1 MWRTKKYLI
10 LKMILLYMS
19 YLKTPLKFCVFWGQ
33 MRYPVVR
40 WLFPVRYLIDVPLS
54 YLTSLINKPVNHSL
68 SQSLGW
74 SVSQTV
80 LDQSVSLSV
89 SLSTL
94 SASVCQSVGQSASQP
109 VNQSV
114 NQPASY
120 SVSHPANQSASQ
132 LASLSANQSASQP
145 ASQSID
151 YYCLVTALF
160 SHICIKFSRVLKL
173 RKVSPKHSARQ
184 EESTTPK
191 SQKMCKE
198 TSRNNRSKKKET
210 GENKG
215 SSDNLKK
222 SKAT

>member
-1 MWRTKKYLI
+1 
-10 LKMILLYMS
+10 MS
-19 YLKTPLKFCVFWGQ
+19 YLKTPLKFCFFWGQ
-33 MRYPVVR
+33 MRNSVVR

-54 YLTSLINKPVNHSL
+54 YLSSLINKPVNHSL

-80 LDQSVSLSV
+80 LDRSVSLSV
-89 SLSTL
+89 YQY
-94 SASVCQSVGQSASQP
+94 SVHQYVSQWVSQQVSQPISQLINQPVIQPVIQPISQLVSQP
-109 VNQSV
+109 VCQLI
-114 NQPASY
+114 
-120 SVSHPANQSASQ
+120 SQ
-132 LASLSANQSASQP
+132 LVSQP
-145 ASQSID
+145 VSQLVSQID

-160 SHICIKFSRVLKL
+160 SHFCIKFSWVFKL
-173 RKVSPKHSARQ
+173 REVSPKHSARQ

-191 SQKMCKE
+191 SQKICKE
-198 TSRNNRSKKKET
+198 TSRNNKSKKKET

>member
-1 MWRTKKYLI
+1 MI

-33 MRYPVVR
+33 MRNSVVR

-54 YLTSLINKPVNHSL
+54 YLSSLINKPVNHSL

-80 LDQSVSLSV
+80 LDRSVSLSI
-89 SLSTL
+89 L

-109 VNQSV
+109 TNQSV

-120 SVSHPANQSASQ
+120 SASHSANQSASQ

-145 ASQSID
+145 ASQSVSRSID

-160 SHICIKFSRVLKL
+160 SHFCIKFSWVFKL
-173 RKVSPKHSARQ
+173 REVSPKHSARQ

-191 SQKMCKE
+191 SQKICKE
-198 TSRNNRSKKKET
+198 TSRNNKRKKKET

>member
-1 MWRTKKYLI
+1 MI

-33 MRYPVVR
+33 TRNSVVR
-40 WLFPVRYLIDVPLS
+40 WLFPVRYLIDVPPS

-109 VNQSV
+109 ANQSV

-120 SVSHPANQSASQ
+120 SASH
-132 LASLSANQSASQP
+132 SANQSASQP
-145 ASQSID
+145 ASQSVSRSID

-160 SHICIKFSRVLKL
+160 SHFCIKFSWVFKL
-173 RKVSPKHSARQ
+173 REVSPKHSARQ

-191 SQKMCKE
+191 SQKICKE
-198 TSRNNRSKKKET
+198 TSRNNKSKKKET

>member
-1 MWRTKKYLI
+1 MI

-33 MRYPVVR
+33 MRNSVVR

-54 YLTSLINKPVNHSL
+54 YLSSLINKPVNHSL
-68 SQSLGW
+68 SQPLGW
-74 SVSQTV
+74 SVSQKV

-89 SLSTL
+89 YQY
-94 SASVCQSVGQSASQP
+94 SVHQYVSQWVSQQVSQPISQLINQPVIQPVIQPIIQLVSQP
-109 VNQSV
+109 VCQPISQLV
-114 NQPASY
+114 SQPASQ
-120 SVSHPANQSASQ
+120 SV
-132 LASLSANQSASQP
+132 
-145 ASQSID
+145 SQSID
-151 YYCLVTALF
+151 YYCLVTALS
-160 SHICIKFSRVLKL
+160 SHICIKFSWVLKL

-198 TSRNNRSKKKET
+198 TSRNNKSKKKET

>member
-1 MWRTKKYLI
+1 MI

-33 MRYPVVR
+33 MRNSVVR
-40 WLFPVRYLIDVPLS
+40 WLFPIRYLIDVSLAYLS
-54 YLTSLINKPVNHSL
+54 SLINKPVNHSL

-114 NQPASY
+114 NQPASQSASQPVNQSVNQPASY
-120 SVSHPANQSASQ
+120 SVSHP
-132 LASLSANQSASQP
+132 ANQSASQP

-151 YYCLVTALF
+151 NYCLVTALF
-160 SHICIKFSRVLKL
+160 SHFCIKFSWVFKL
-173 RKVSPKHSARQ
+173 REVSPKHSARQ

-191 SQKMCKE
+191 SQKICKE
-198 TSRNNRSKKKET
+198 TSRNNKRKKKET

>member
-1 MWRTKKYLI
+1 
-10 LKMILLYMS
+10 MS

-33 MRYPVVR
+33 MRNSVVR
-40 WLFPVRYLIDVPLS
+40 WLFPVRYLIDVSLS
-54 YLTSLINKPVNHSL
+54 YLSSLINKPVNHSL

-89 SLSTL
+89 YQH
-94 SASVCQSVGQSASQP
+94 SVHQYVSQWVSQQVSQPISQLINQPVIQPVIQPISQLVSQP
-109 VNQSV
+109 VC
-114 NQPASY
+114 
-120 SVSHPANQSASQ
+120 
-132 LASLSANQSASQP
+132 QP
-145 ASQSID
+145 ASQSVSRSID

-160 SHICIKFSRVLKL
+160 SHICIKFSWVLKL
-173 RKVSPKHSARQ
+173 REVSPKHSARQ

-191 SQKMCKE
+191 SQKICKE
-198 TSRNNRSKKKET
+198 TSRNNKSKKKET

>member
-1 MWRTKKYLI
+1 MI

-33 MRYPVVR
+33 TRNSVVR
-40 WLFPVRYLIDVPLS
+40 WLFPVRYLIDVPPS

-80 LDQSVSLSV
+80 LDRSVSQSVSLSI
-89 SLSTL
+89 L
-94 SASVCQSVGQSASQP
+94 SASVCQSEGQSASQP
-109 VNQSV
+109 ANQSV
-114 NQPASY
+114 NKPASY
-120 SVSHPANQSASQ
+120 SASHPANQSASQ

-160 SHICIKFSRVLKL
+160 SHFCIKFSWVFKL
-173 RKVSPKHSARQ
+173 REVSPKHSARQ

-191 SQKMCKE
+191 SQKICKE
-198 TSRNNRSKKKET
+198 TSRNNKSKKKET

-215 SSDNLKK
+215 SGDNLKK

>member
-1 MWRTKKYLI
+1 MI

-33 MRYPVVR
+33 MRNSVVR

-54 YLTSLINKPVNHSL
+54 YLSSLINKPVNHSL

-80 LDQSVSLSV
+80 LDQSVSQSV
-89 SLSTL
+89 SLSIL

-109 VNQSV
+109 ANQSV

-120 SVSHPANQSASQ
+120 SASHSANHSASQ

-145 ASQSID
+145 ASQSVSQSID

-160 SHICIKFSRVLKL
+160 SHFCIKFSWVLKL

-198 TSRNNRSKKKET
+198 TSRNNKSKKKET

-215 SSDNLKK
+215 SGDNLKK

>member
-1 MWRTKKYLI
+1 MI

-33 MRYPVVR
+33 TRNSVVR
-40 WLFPVRYLIDVPLS
+40 WLFPVRYLIDVSLS
-54 YLTSLINKPVNHSL
+54 YLSSLINKPVNHSL

-80 LDQSVSLSV
+80 LDQSVSQSV

-114 NQPASY
+114 NQPASQSASQPVNQSVNQPASY
-120 SVSHPANQSASQ
+120 SVSHP
-132 LASLSANQSASQP
+132 ANQSASQP

-151 YYCLVTALF
+151 NYCLVTALF
-160 SHICIKFSRVLKL
+160 SHICIKFSWVLKL
-173 RKVSPKHSARQ
+173 REVSPKHSARQ

-191 SQKMCKE
+191 SQKICKE
-198 TSRNNRSKKKET
+198 TSRNNKSKKKET

>member
-1 MWRTKKYLI
+1 
-10 LKMILLYMS
+10 MS

-33 MRYPVVR
+33 MRNSVVR

-54 YLTSLINKPVNHSL
+54 YLFSLINKPVNHSL

-89 SLSTL
+89 YQYSL
-94 SASVCQSVGQSASQP
+94 
-109 VNQSV
+109 NQSV

-120 SVSHPANQSASQ
+120 SASHPANQSASQ

-145 ASQSID
+145 ASQSVSQSID

-160 SHICIKFSRVLKL
+160 SHFCIKFSWVFKL

-191 SQKMCKE
+191 SQKICKE
-198 TSRNNRSKKKET
+198 TSRNNKRKKKET

>member
-33 MRYPVVR
+33 MRNSVVR

-89 SLSTL
+89 Y
-94 SASVCQSVGQSASQP
+94 
-109 VNQSV
+109 QSV

-120 SVSHPANQSASQ
+120 SASHPANQSASQLASLSANQSASQ

-160 SHICIKFSRVLKL
+160 SHFCIKFSWVLKL
-173 RKVSPKHSARQ
+173 REVSPKHSARQ

-198 TSRNNRSKKKET
+198 TSRNNKSKKKET

-222 SKAT
+222 SKAA

>member
-1 MWRTKKYLI
+1 MI

-33 MRYPVVR
+33 MRNSVVR

-80 LDQSVSLSV
+80 LDQSVGLSV
-89 SLSTL
+89 YQY
-94 SASVCQSVGQSASQP
+94 SVHQYVSQWVSQQVSQPISQLINQPVIQPVIQPISQLVSQP
-109 VNQSV
+109 VC
-114 NQPASY
+114 
-120 SVSHPANQSASQ
+120 
-132 LASLSANQSASQP
+132 QP
-145 ASQSID
+145 ASQSVSRSID

-160 SHICIKFSRVLKL
+160 SHICIKFSWVLKL

-198 TSRNNRSKKKET
+198 TSRNNKSKKKET